1 MKKKM
6 IPIVAAILIVVAV
19 LTVKIATDLKP
30 SVTLGDLTDAETN
43 PDTYGSAGEEN
54 SNNFNNSSDFV
65 VPEPATIFMAAASIA
80 ALGAYAYK
88 RKR

>member
-1 MKKKM
+1 
-6 IPIVAAILIVVAV
+6 
-19 LTVKIATDLKP
+19 
-30 SVTLGDLTDAETN
+30 
-43 PDTYGSAGEEN
+43 
-54 SNNFNNSSDFV
+54 